1 MNNKTEI
8 ENKINRFLQRRPE
21 ISFAY
26 IFGSFIQNKNYH
38 DIDITVYLSGNFN
51 KNDLKKFPYGYKS
64 SMISEL
70 TLLVRKKVDFIVMNN
85 ANITLQQRIINKGI
99 LLFSKAERIRISYEN
114 YIRKLYIDSENIR
127 RIKRKYLNEKIIN
140 A

>member
-51 KNDLKKFPYGYKS
+51 KNDLKLVEKS
-64 SMISEL
+64 IEQDRADNPGDLVNFLVQESEVHGFIFKEPWFDVGSLESLEEAQRVLL
-70 TLLVRKKVDFIVMNN
+70 T
-85 ANITLQQRIINKGI
+85 AG
-99 LLFSKAERIRISYEN
+99 EE
-114 YIRKLYIDSENIR
+114 
-127 RIKRKYLNEKIIN
+127 
-140 A
+140 